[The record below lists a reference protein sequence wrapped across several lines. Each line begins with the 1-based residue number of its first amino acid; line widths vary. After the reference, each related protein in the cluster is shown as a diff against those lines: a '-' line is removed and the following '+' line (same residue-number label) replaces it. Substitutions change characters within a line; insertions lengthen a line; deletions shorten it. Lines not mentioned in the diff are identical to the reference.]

1 MKLNKYQAAKA
12 AGISRTTLDR
22 HIKDGKI
29 SVGKD
34 GTGKTVIDVAELERV
49 YNEVDTDSTS
59 QNVAGEQSETSNDNK
74 AVHLE
79 LEILRE
85 YLDRMESDRDR
96 ERRQLENVID
106 ERGDHHRAQA
116 EADEQRG
123 RKGRDEAEQGET
135 DGEGGRDLCLG
146 PAEFQLQGDE
156 HHADRAHGAGR
167 DEGGEEGHEGDDPG
181 IVDAEA
187 REETDDRVGRTGG
200 GEASHVLAFCGLF
213 GRA

>member
-22 HIKDGKI
+22 HIKEGKI

-96 ERRQLENVID
+96 ERRQLENVIED
-106 ERGDHHRAQA
+106 LRKDRDHWRQQATALLPDQRATAPQKAAEGRLARAWSILRGKA
-116 EADEQRG
+116 
-123 RKGRDEAEQGET
+123 
-135 DGEGGRDLCLG
+135 
-146 PAEFQLQGDE
+146 
-156 HHADRAHGAGR
+156 
-167 DEGGEEGHEGDDPG
+167 
-181 IVDAEA
+181 
-187 REETDDRVGRTGG
+187 
-200 GEASHVLAFCGLF
+200 
-213 GRA
+213 

>member
-22 HIKDGKI
+22 HIKEGKI

-96 ERRQLENVID
+96 ERRQLETVTASDGTQAAILGFLEQITIRQHEQQQRSDGLAGMLAQVNPVLVPADGQLVGDLRQHRVTLRIAPQHQVGIGNVLI
-106 ERGDHHRAQA
+106 GDVI
-116 EADEQRG
+116 
-123 RKGRDEAEQGET
+123 
-135 DGEGGRDLCLG
+135 C
-146 PAEFQLQGDE
+146 
-156 HHADRAHGAGR
+156 
-167 DEGGEEGHEGDDPG
+167 
-181 IVDAEA
+181 
-187 REETDDRVGRTGG
+187 
-200 GEASHVLAFCGLF
+200 
-213 GRA
+213 

>member
-22 HIKDGKI
+22 HIKEGKI

-49 YNEVDTDSTS
+49 YSEVDMDNTS

-96 ERRQLENVID
+96 ERRQLENVIED
-106 ERGDHHRAQA
+106 LRKDRDHWRQQATALLPDQRATAPQKAAEGRLARAWSILRGKA
-116 EADEQRG
+116 
-123 RKGRDEAEQGET
+123 
-135 DGEGGRDLCLG
+135 
-146 PAEFQLQGDE
+146 
-156 HHADRAHGAGR
+156 
-167 DEGGEEGHEGDDPG
+167 
-181 IVDAEA
+181 
-187 REETDDRVGRTGG
+187 
-200 GEASHVLAFCGLF
+200 
-213 GRA
+213 

>member
-22 HIKDGKI
+22 HIKEGKI

-59 QNVAGEQSETSNDNK
+59 HNVAGEQSETSNDNK
-74 AVHLE
+74 TVHLE

-96 ERRQLENVID
+96 ERRQLETVID
-106 ERGDHHRAQA
+106 DLRKDRDHWRQQATALLPDQRATAPQKAIEGRWARAWGILRGKA
-116 EADEQRG
+116 
-123 RKGRDEAEQGET
+123 
-135 DGEGGRDLCLG
+135 
-146 PAEFQLQGDE
+146 
-156 HHADRAHGAGR
+156 
-167 DEGGEEGHEGDDPG
+167 
-181 IVDAEA
+181 
-187 REETDDRVGRTGG
+187 
-200 GEASHVLAFCGLF
+200 
-213 GRA
+213 

>member
-22 HIKDGKI
+22 HIKEGKI

-74 AVHLE
+74 TVHLE

-85 YLDRMESDRDR
+85 YLDRMESDRNR
-96 ERRQLENVID
+96 ERRQLETVID
-106 ERGDHHRAQA
+106 DLRKDRDHWRQQATALLPDQRATAPQKAA
-116 EADEQRG
+116 EG
-123 RKGRDEAEQGET
+123 RLA
-135 DGEGGRDLCLG
+135 
-146 PAEFQLQGDE
+146 
-156 HHADRAHGAGR
+156 RAW
-167 DEGGEEGHEGDDPG
+167 
-181 IVDAEA
+181 
-187 REETDDRVGRTGG
+187 
-200 GEASHVLAFCGLF
+200 
-213 GRA
+213 

>member
-22 HIKDGKI
+22 HIKEGKI

-74 AVHLE
+74 VVHLE

-85 YLDRMESDRDR
+85 YLNRMESDRDQ
-96 ERRQLENVID
+96 ERRQLETVID
-106 ERGDHHRAQA
+106 DLRKDRDHWRQQATALLPDQRATAPQKAAEGRLARAWSILRGKA
-116 EADEQRG
+116 
-123 RKGRDEAEQGET
+123 
-135 DGEGGRDLCLG
+135 
-146 PAEFQLQGDE
+146 
-156 HHADRAHGAGR
+156 
-167 DEGGEEGHEGDDPG
+167 
-181 IVDAEA
+181 
-187 REETDDRVGRTGG
+187 
-200 GEASHVLAFCGLF
+200 
-213 GRA
+213 

>member
-22 HIKDGKI
+22 HIKEGKI

-34 GTGKTVIDVAELERV
+34 GTGKIVIDVAELERV

-96 ERRQLENVID
+96 ERRQLENVIED
-106 ERGDHHRAQA
+106 LRKDRDHWRQQATALLPDQRATAPQKAAEGRLARAWSILRG
-116 EADEQRG
+116 
-123 RKGRDEAEQGET
+123 KT
-135 DGEGGRDLCLG
+135 
-146 PAEFQLQGDE
+146 
-156 HHADRAHGAGR
+156 
-167 DEGGEEGHEGDDPG
+167 
-181 IVDAEA
+181 
-187 REETDDRVGRTGG
+187 
-200 GEASHVLAFCGLF
+200 
-213 GRA
+213 

>member
-22 HIKDGKI
+22 HIKEGKI

-106 ERGDHHRAQA
+106 DLRKDRDHWRQQATALLPDQRATAPQKAAEGRLARAWSILRGKA
-116 EADEQRG
+116 
-123 RKGRDEAEQGET
+123 
-135 DGEGGRDLCLG
+135 
-146 PAEFQLQGDE
+146 
-156 HHADRAHGAGR
+156 
-167 DEGGEEGHEGDDPG
+167 
-181 IVDAEA
+181 
-187 REETDDRVGRTGG
+187 
-200 GEASHVLAFCGLF
+200 
-213 GRA
+213 

>member
-22 HIKDGKI
+22 HIKEGKI

-96 ERRQLENVID
+96 ERRQLETVIED
-106 ERGDHHRAQA
+106 LRKDRDHWRQQATALLTDQRTTTPQKAAEGRFARAWSILRGKA
-116 EADEQRG
+116 
-123 RKGRDEAEQGET
+123 
-135 DGEGGRDLCLG
+135 
-146 PAEFQLQGDE
+146 
-156 HHADRAHGAGR
+156 
-167 DEGGEEGHEGDDPG
+167 
-181 IVDAEA
+181 
-187 REETDDRVGRTGG
+187 
-200 GEASHVLAFCGLF
+200 
-213 GRA
+213 

>member
-22 HIKDGKI
+22 HIKEGKI

-49 YNEVDTDSTS
+49 YSEVDTDSTS

-96 ERRQLENVID
+96 ERRQLENVIED
-106 ERGDHHRAQA
+106 LRKDRDHWRQQATALLPDQRATAPQKAAEGRLARAWSILRG
-116 EADEQRG
+116 
-123 RKGRDEAEQGET
+123 KT
-135 DGEGGRDLCLG
+135 
-146 PAEFQLQGDE
+146 
-156 HHADRAHGAGR
+156 
-167 DEGGEEGHEGDDPG
+167 
-181 IVDAEA
+181 
-187 REETDDRVGRTGG
+187 
-200 GEASHVLAFCGLF
+200 
-213 GRA
+213 

>member
-12 AGISRTTLDR
+12 ARISRTTLDR
-22 HIKDGKI
+22 HIKEGKI

-74 AVHLE
+74 TVHLE

-96 ERRQLENVID
+96 ERRQLETGIED
-106 ERGDHHRAQA
+106 LRKDRDHWRQQATALLPDQRATAPQKAAEGRLARAWSILRGKA
-116 EADEQRG
+116 
-123 RKGRDEAEQGET
+123 
-135 DGEGGRDLCLG
+135 
-146 PAEFQLQGDE
+146 
-156 HHADRAHGAGR
+156 
-167 DEGGEEGHEGDDPG
+167 
-181 IVDAEA
+181 
-187 REETDDRVGRTGG
+187 
-200 GEASHVLAFCGLF
+200 
-213 GRA
+213 

>member
-22 HIKDGKI
+22 HIKEGKI

-96 ERRQLENVID
+96 ERRQLENVIED
-106 ERGDHHRAQA
+106 LRKDRDHWRQQATALLPDQRATAPQKAAEGRLARAWSILRG
-116 EADEQRG
+116 
-123 RKGRDEAEQGET
+123 K
-135 DGEGGRDLCLG
+135 
-146 PAEFQLQGDE
+146 
-156 HHADRAHGAGR
+156 
-167 DEGGEEGHEGDDPG
+167 
-181 IVDAEA
+181 
-187 REETDDRVGRTGG
+187 
-200 GEASHVLAFCGLF
+200 S
-213 GRA
+213 